1 MLIWI
6 SIEIDSIDSIDFVN
20 ISFYLYFHCQDFN
33 KNFNYRFGTITFLWG
48 LFSGF
53 PLSTPGGELV
63 SNEVK

>member
-33 KNFNYRFGTITFLWG
+33 KIFNYSFCTITFLWG